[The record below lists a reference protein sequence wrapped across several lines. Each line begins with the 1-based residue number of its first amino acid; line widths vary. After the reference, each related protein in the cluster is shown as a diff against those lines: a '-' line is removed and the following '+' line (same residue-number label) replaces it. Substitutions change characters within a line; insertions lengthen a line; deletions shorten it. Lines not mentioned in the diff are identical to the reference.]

1 MKNTDNIAKH
11 KHIEEAKNLI
21 NSLSEIIRNE
31 PDITVIQVIQ
41 KKLHRCVKD
50 MEYLTKSSPLSKN
63 KDANGHTKYL
73 QGIHLPIVINSIQ
86 TGSEWKPSEVAE
98 MHIGTYNDEP
108 ALILTPEIIS
118 ID

>member
-11 KHIEEAKNLI
+11 KHLEEAKDLI
-21 NSLSEIIRNE
+21 SSLSESIRDE
-31 PDITVIQVIQ
+31 PDIMVIQ

-63 KDANGHTKYL
+63 KDVDGHTKYL

-98 MHIGTYNDEP
+98 MHTGNHQHRLNVSES
-108 ALILTPEIIS
+108 E
-118 ID
+118 

>member
-11 KHIEEAKNLI
+11 KHLEEAKDLI
-21 NSLSEIIRNE
+21 SSLFESIQDE
-31 PDITVIQVIQ
+31 PDIIVIQ
-41 KKLHRCVKD
+41 KKLHRCIKD
-50 MEYLTKSSPLSKN
+50 MEHLTKSSPLSKN

-86 TGSEWKPSEVAE
+86 TGSEWKPSEVTE

-108 ALILTPEIIS
+108 ALILTPKIIS